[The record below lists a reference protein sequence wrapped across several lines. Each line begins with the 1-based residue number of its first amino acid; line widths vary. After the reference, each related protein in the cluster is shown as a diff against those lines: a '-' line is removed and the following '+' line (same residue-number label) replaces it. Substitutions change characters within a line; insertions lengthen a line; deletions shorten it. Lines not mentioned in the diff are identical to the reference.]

1 MAVRRWATLIDREGL
16 MGHYDPAP
24 SYDELTDVYKS
35 SLDQA
40 LSGHRLPP
48 DSAILTVP
56 VLLALLDVANAARQG
71 RPTDALMTRATEAF
85 AAYAADFAA
94 DDDMSQPFDLAAGA
108 ARSSAMG
115 SMKVAN

>member
-1 MAVRRWATLIDREGL
+1 MAVRRYTTLIDREGL

-24 SYDELTDVYKS
+24 SYDELLDVYKS
-35 SLDQA
+35 SLGQA
-40 LSGHRLPP
+40 LSGHRLPH

-71 RPTDALMTRATEAF
+71 RPTESLMTRATEAF

-108 ARSSAMG
+108 AWSSAMG